1 MPAGLLGAAAAIWL
15 ADLSNG
21 IYFQSGIIAIMGLT
35 TKNSILI
42 IVFANELM
50 TAGEKTRQALLL
62 AARQRFGPII
72 MTSVAF
78 VLGVAPLALN
88 SGSG

>member
-21 IYFQSGIIAIMGLT
+21 IYFQSDIIAIMGLT
-35 TKNSILI
+35 AKNSILI

-50 TAGEKTRQALLL
+50 TAGKRR
-62 AARQRFGPII
+62 ARRSCWLRDSASGPL
-72 MTSVAF
+72 S
-78 VLGVAPLALN
+78 
-88 SGSG
+88 